1 MPDQDVRLQHL
12 KVWLDEQLAIL
23 FADQGWGAV
32 PPATLTAAS
41 SDASFRRYFRWEGEG
56 RSFVVMDAPPPQENC
71 KPFVDIAFLLAKSGI
86 NVPKIYAEDLERGF
100 LLLNDLGNE
109 TYLDVIDGENADV
122 LFSDALKALLAF
134 QQLPMVAPLPS
145 YDVALLRRELELFPE
160 WYVKRELGIEF
171 DAAQQ
176 QQWQAVS
183 DLLIDSDLAQPKVLV
198 HRDYMPRNLMLSEP
212 NPGVLDFQDAVYGP
226 VTYDVTCLF
235 KDALQALLAFQ
246 QLPMV
251 APLPSYDVALLR
263 RELEL
268 FPEWYVKRELGIELD
283 AAQQVLWQQV
293 SDLLI
298 DSALAQPKV
307 LVHRDY
313 MPRNLM
319 ISEPNPGVLDF
330 QDAVYGP
337 VTYDVTCLFK
347 DAFLSW
353 PEERVRG
360 WLDSYWQQAS
370 ALNIPVQPDFED
382 FLRASDLMGVQR
394 HLKVIGIFARICH
407 RDGKPRYLAD
417 VPRFFAYID
426 AVIAR
431 RPELA
436 ELDVLLASL
445 RAGVK
450 A

>member
-23 FADQGWGAV
+23 FAEQGWGAV

-41 SDASFRRYFRWEGEG
+41 SDASFRRYFRWEGAG

-100 LLLNDLGNE
+100 LLLNDLGNK
-109 TYLDVIDGENADV
+109 TYLDVINSENAD
-122 LFSDALKALLAF
+122 D
-134 QQLPMVAPLPS
+134 
-145 YDVALLRRELELFPE
+145 
-160 WYVKRELGIEF
+160 
-171 DAAQQ
+171 
-176 QQWQAVS
+176 
-183 DLLIDSDLAQPKVLV
+183 
-198 HRDYMPRNLMLSEP
+198 
-212 NPGVLDFQDAVYGP
+212 
-226 VTYDVTCLF
+226 LF

-268 FPEWYVKRELGIELD
+268 FPEWYVKRELGIEFD

-360 WLDSYWQQAS
+360 WLEDYWQQAGT
-370 ALNIPVQPDFED
+370 LDIPVQPDFED

-407 RDGKPRYLAD
+407 RDGKPRYLGD

>member
-12 KVWLDEQLAIL
+12 KVWLDEQLANL

-100 LLLNDLGNE
+100 LLLNDLGNK
-109 TYLDVIDGENADV
+109 TYLDVIDGENADA
-122 LFSDALKALLAF
+122 LFDDALQALLAF

-160 WYVKRELGIEF
+160 WYVKRELGVEF
-171 DAAQQ
+171 DSTQQ
-176 QQWQAVS
+176 QQWQQVS
-183 DLLIDSDLAQPKVLV
+183 DLLIDSALAQPKVLV

-235 KDALQALLAFQ
+235 KDA
-246 QLPMV
+246 
-251 APLPSYDVALLR
+251 
-263 RELEL
+263 
-268 FPEWYVKRELGIELD
+268 
-283 AAQQVLWQQV
+283 
-293 SDLLI
+293 
-298 DSALAQPKV
+298 
-307 LVHRDY
+307 
-313 MPRNLM
+313 
-319 ISEPNPGVLDF
+319 
-330 QDAVYGP
+330 
-337 VTYDVTCLFK
+337 
-347 DAFLSW
+347 FLSW

-360 WLDSYWQQAS
+360 WLESYWQQAS

-417 VPRFFAYID
+417 VPRFFSYIE

-436 ELDVLLASL
+436 ELQTLFTSL
-445 RAGVK
+445 RGGAT

>member
-12 KVWLDEQLAIL
+12 KLWLDEQLANL

-41 SDASFRRYFRWEGEG
+41 SDASFRRYFRWEGAG

-100 LLLNDLGNE
+100 LLLNDLGNK
-109 TYLDVIDGENADV
+109 TYLDVIDTENADA
-122 LFSDALKALLAF
+122 LFNDALQALLAF

-160 WYVKRELGIEF
+160 WYVKRELGVEF
-171 DAAQQ
+171 DATQQ
-176 QQWQAVS
+176 QQWQRVS
-183 DLLIDSDLAQPKVLV
+183 DLLINSALAQPKVLV

-235 KDALQALLAFQ
+235 KDA
-246 QLPMV
+246 
-251 APLPSYDVALLR
+251 
-263 RELEL
+263 
-268 FPEWYVKRELGIELD
+268 
-283 AAQQVLWQQV
+283 
-293 SDLLI
+293 
-298 DSALAQPKV
+298 
-307 LVHRDY
+307 
-313 MPRNLM
+313 
-319 ISEPNPGVLDF
+319 
-330 QDAVYGP
+330 
-337 VTYDVTCLFK
+337 
-347 DAFLSW
+347 FLSW

-360 WLDSYWQQAS
+360 WLERYWQQAS
-370 ALNIPVQPDFED
+370 ALNIPVQPDLDD

-417 VPRFFAYID
+417 VPRFFSYIE

-436 ELDVLLASL
+436 ELQALFTSL
-445 RAGVK
+445 RGGAT

>member
-12 KVWLDEQLAIL
+12 KVWLDEQLATL
-23 FADQGWGAV
+23 FAEQGWGAV

-41 SDASFRRYFRWEGEG
+41 SDASFRRYFRWEGAG

-100 LLLNDLGNE
+100 LLLNDLGNQ
-109 TYLDVIDGENADV
+109 TYLDVIDSENADD
-122 LFSDALKALLAF
+122 LFKDALQALLAF

-176 QQWQAVS
+176 ILWKNVTE
-183 DLLIDSDLAQPKVLV
+183 LLIDSALAQPKVLV

-235 KDALQALLAFQ
+235 KDA
-246 QLPMV
+246 
-251 APLPSYDVALLR
+251 
-263 RELEL
+263 
-268 FPEWYVKRELGIELD
+268 
-283 AAQQVLWQQV
+283 
-293 SDLLI
+293 
-298 DSALAQPKV
+298 
-307 LVHRDY
+307 
-313 MPRNLM
+313 
-319 ISEPNPGVLDF
+319 
-330 QDAVYGP
+330 
-337 VTYDVTCLFK
+337 
-347 DAFLSW
+347 FLSW
-353 PEERVRG
+353 PEERLRG
-360 WLDSYWQQAS
+360 WLEDYWQQAG
-370 ALNIPVQPDFED
+370 ALDIPVQPDFED

-436 ELDVLLASL
+436 ELDVLLLSL
-445 RAGVK
+445 RAG
-450 A
+450 ATA

>member
-23 FADQGWGAV
+23 FAAQGWGAV

-100 LLLNDLGNE
+100 LLLNDLGNK
-109 TYLDVIDGENADV
+109 TYLDVIDSENADD
-122 LFSDALKALLAF
+122 LFKDALQALLAF

-171 DAAQQ
+171 DSAQQ
-176 QQWQAVS
+176 TLWQQVS
-183 DLLIDSDLAQPKVLV
+183 DLLIDSALAQPKVLV

-235 KDALQALLAFQ
+235 KDA
-246 QLPMV
+246 
-251 APLPSYDVALLR
+251 
-263 RELEL
+263 
-268 FPEWYVKRELGIELD
+268 
-283 AAQQVLWQQV
+283 
-293 SDLLI
+293 
-298 DSALAQPKV
+298 
-307 LVHRDY
+307 
-313 MPRNLM
+313 
-319 ISEPNPGVLDF
+319 
-330 QDAVYGP
+330 
-337 VTYDVTCLFK
+337 
-347 DAFLSW
+347 FLSW
-353 PEERVRG
+353 PEERLRG
-360 WLDSYWQQAS
+360 WLEDYWQQAG
-370 ALNIPVQPDFED
+370 ALDIPVQPDFED

-407 RDGKPRYLAD
+407 RDGKPRYLGD

-436 ELDVLLASL
+436 ELGELLASL
-445 RAGVK
+445 RAG
-450 A
+450 ATA

>member
-12 KVWLDEQLAIL
+12 KVWLDEQLPIL
-23 FADQGWGAV
+23 FTQQGWGAV

-56 RSFVVMDAPPPQENC
+56 RSLIVMDAPPPQENC

-100 LLLNDLGNE
+100 LLLNDLGNQ
-109 TYLDVIDGENADV
+109 TYLDVINGENADD
-122 LFSDALKALLAF
+122 LFRDALQALLAF

-171 DAAQQ
+171 DATQRQLWQQ
-176 QQWQAVS
+176 AS
-183 DLLIDSDLAQPKVLV
+183 ELLISSALAQPKVLV

-235 KDALQALLAFQ
+235 KDA
-246 QLPMV
+246 
-251 APLPSYDVALLR
+251 
-263 RELEL
+263 
-268 FPEWYVKRELGIELD
+268 
-283 AAQQVLWQQV
+283 
-293 SDLLI
+293 
-298 DSALAQPKV
+298 
-307 LVHRDY
+307 
-313 MPRNLM
+313 
-319 ISEPNPGVLDF
+319 
-330 QDAVYGP
+330 
-337 VTYDVTCLFK
+337 
-347 DAFLSW
+347 FLSW
-353 PEERVRG
+353 PEARVRS
-360 WLDSYWQQAS
+360 WLEDYWQQAGS
-370 ALNIPVQPDFED
+370 LGIPVQPDFED

-407 RDGKPRYLAD
+407 RDGKPRYLGD
-417 VPRFFAYID
+417 VPRFFDYIE
-426 AVIAR
+426 AVIVR

-436 ELDVLLASL
+436 PLDELLRSL
-445 RAGVK
+445 RPSAGVD

>member
-12 KVWLDEQLAIL
+12 KVWLDEQLATV
-23 FADQGWGAV
+23 FAAQGWGPL

-41 SDASFRRYFRWEGEG
+41 SDASFRRYFRWQGEG

-71 KPFVDIAFLLAKSGI
+71 QPFVDIAHLLAKSGI
-86 NVPKIYAEDLERGF
+86 NVPKIYAQDLPRGF
-100 LLLNDLGNE
+100 LLLNDLGNQ
-109 TYLDVIDGENADV
+109 TYLDVINDENADD
-122 LFSDALKALLAF
+122 LFRDALEALLAF
-134 QQLPMVAPLPS
+134 QQLPMDAPLPS

-160 WYVKRELGIEF
+160 WYVKRELGVE
-171 DAAQQ
+171 
-176 QQWQAVS
+176 
-183 DLLIDSDLAQPKVLV
+183 
-198 HRDYMPRNLMLSEP
+198 
-212 NPGVLDFQDAVYGP
+212 LDP
-226 VTYDVTCLF
+226 VQ
-235 KDALQALLAFQ
+235 QAL
-246 QLPMV
+246 
-251 APLPSYDVALLR
+251 
-263 RELEL
+263 
-268 FPEWYVKRELGIELD
+268 
-283 AAQQVLWQQV
+283 WQRV

-313 MPRNLM
+313 MLRNLM

-353 PEERVRG
+353 PQARVQG
-360 WLDSYWQQAS
+360 WLEAYWQQAGERG
-370 ALNIPVQPDFED
+370 IPVQANFDD

-417 VPRFFAYID
+417 VPRFFAYIE
-426 AVIAR
+426 AVLAR

-436 ELDVLLASL
+436 ELGELLASL
-445 RAGVK
+445 RASGG
-450 A
+450 ASA

>member
-12 KVWLDEQLAIL
+12 KVWLDEQLENL
-23 FADQGWGAV
+23 FAQQGWGTV

-100 LLLNDLGNE
+100 LLLNDLGNK
-109 TYLDVIDGENADV
+109 TYLDVIDGENADA
-122 LFSDALKALLAF
+122 LFDDALQALLAF

-160 WYVKRELGIEF
+160 WYVKRELGVEF

-176 QQWQAVS
+176 QQWQQIS
-183 DLLIDSDLAQPKVLV
+183 DLLIDSALAQPKVLV

-235 KDALQALLAFQ
+235 KDA
-246 QLPMV
+246 
-251 APLPSYDVALLR
+251 
-263 RELEL
+263 
-268 FPEWYVKRELGIELD
+268 
-283 AAQQVLWQQV
+283 
-293 SDLLI
+293 
-298 DSALAQPKV
+298 
-307 LVHRDY
+307 
-313 MPRNLM
+313 
-319 ISEPNPGVLDF
+319 
-330 QDAVYGP
+330 
-337 VTYDVTCLFK
+337 
-347 DAFLSW
+347 FLSW
-353 PEERVRG
+353 PEARVQG
-360 WLDSYWQQAS
+360 WLEKYWQQAL
-370 ALNIPVQPDFED
+370 ALNIPVQADFDD

-417 VPRFFAYID
+417 VPRFFSYIE

-436 ELDVLLASL
+436 ELQALFSSL
-445 RAGVK
+445 RAG
-450 A
+450 ATA

>member
-23 FADQGWGAV
+23 FADQGWGPV

-41 SDASFRRYFRWEGEG
+41 SDASFRRYFRWEGAG

-86 NVPKIYAEDLERGF
+86 NVPKIYAQDLDRGF
-100 LLLNDLGNE
+100 LLLNDLGNK
-109 TYLDVIDGENADV
+109 TYLDVINGENAEL
-122 LFSDALKALLAF
+122 LFSDALQALLAF

-176 QQWQAVS
+176 QQWQQVS
-183 DLLIDSDLAQPKVLV
+183 DLLINSALAQPKVLV

-235 KDALQALLAFQ
+235 KDA
-246 QLPMV
+246 
-251 APLPSYDVALLR
+251 
-263 RELEL
+263 
-268 FPEWYVKRELGIELD
+268 
-283 AAQQVLWQQV
+283 
-293 SDLLI
+293 
-298 DSALAQPKV
+298 
-307 LVHRDY
+307 
-313 MPRNLM
+313 
-319 ISEPNPGVLDF
+319 
-330 QDAVYGP
+330 
-337 VTYDVTCLFK
+337 
-347 DAFLSW
+347 FLSW

-360 WLDSYWQQAS
+360 WLESYWRQAT

-417 VPRFFAYID
+417 VPRFFSYID

-436 ELDVLLASL
+436 ELQALLGSL
-445 RAGVK
+445 RAGVT

>member
-12 KVWLDEQLAIL
+12 KVWLDEQLPIL
-23 FADQGWGAV
+23 FVQQGWGAV

-56 RSFVVMDAPPPQENC
+56 RSLIVMDAPPPQENC

-86 NVPKIYAEDLERGF
+86 NVPKIYAEDLESGF
-100 LLLNDLGNE
+100 LLLNDLGNQ
-109 TYLDVIDGENADV
+109 TYLDVINGDNADP
-122 LFSDALKALLAF
+122 LFRDALQALLAF

-160 WYVKRELGIEF
+160 WYVKHELGIEF

-176 QQWQAVS
+176 TLWQQAS
-183 DLLIDSDLAQPKVLV
+183 DLLINSALAQPKVLV

-235 KDALQALLAFQ
+235 KDA
-246 QLPMV
+246 
-251 APLPSYDVALLR
+251 
-263 RELEL
+263 
-268 FPEWYVKRELGIELD
+268 
-283 AAQQVLWQQV
+283 
-293 SDLLI
+293 
-298 DSALAQPKV
+298 
-307 LVHRDY
+307 
-313 MPRNLM
+313 
-319 ISEPNPGVLDF
+319 
-330 QDAVYGP
+330 
-337 VTYDVTCLFK
+337 
-347 DAFLSW
+347 FLSW

-360 WLDSYWQQAS
+360 WLEDYWQQAG
-370 ALNIPVQPDFED
+370 ALGIPVQPDFED

-407 RDGKPRYLAD
+407 RDGKPRYLGD
-417 VPRFFAYID
+417 VPRFFAYIE

-436 ELDVLLASL
+436 ELDQLLSSL
-445 RAGVK
+445 RQSAG
-450 A
+450 ATA